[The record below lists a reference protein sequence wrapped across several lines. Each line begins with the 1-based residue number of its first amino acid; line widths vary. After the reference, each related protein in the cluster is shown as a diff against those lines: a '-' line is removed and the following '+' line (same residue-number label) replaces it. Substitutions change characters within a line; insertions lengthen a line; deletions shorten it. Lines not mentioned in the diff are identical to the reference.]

1 VNPQVK
7 ASWLRLRECL
17 RDFAFRKTPI
27 EAGAAGHPSDPSSPQ
42 PVSAEGKLE
51 SQFGTSKQSYD
62 ALTGLPVTE
71 LFLQHVRSLMDTAS
85 KRGRLTGIIEIGLN
99 DVKRVSDTFGPRFGD
114 VLIRQAGFRL
124 YSALKPGD
132 SLSRVGAVNF
142 AIALEP
148 FESIEDAL
156 NVAQRF
162 LAILDETFSLI
173 ELAEHPVRLLANAGL
188 SIFPTYAESAEDL
201 LYQASLAL
209 SNAGGPDSSRIS
221 VFSPERREE
230 SKTRLRLEWMMRRA
244 LEEHDFN
251 LLYQPE
257 IDLHSGRVI
266 RREALLRWILR
277 DGEAMPPSSFI
288 PIAEATG
295 LIIPLGRWALQ
306 EACGRARDWQNTG
319 DAGVG
324 VAVNVSVVQLSQSDF
339 AETVRSVLRE
349 GDLPPELLE
358 LELTESALIS
368 GSDRSLREVSRLR
381 QLGVSVVIDD
391 FGVGYSSL
399 TYLKEL
405 PVSGVKLDRSFL
417 RDLQRN
423 PNTLPILRSI
433 VSLAHALKMRV
444 TVEGVETEDELEEIR
459 KLGVDAAQGF
469 LLGRPESKPADRK
482 AARTGA

>member
-1 VNPQVK
+1 
-7 ASWLRLRECL
+7 
-17 RDFAFRKTPI
+17 
-27 EAGAAGHPSDPSSPQ
+27 
-42 PVSAEGKLE
+42 
-51 SQFGTSKQSYD
+51 
-62 ALTGLPVTE
+62 
-71 LFLQHVRSLMDTAS
+71 
-85 KRGRLTGIIEIGLN
+85 
-99 DVKRVSDTFGPRFGD
+99 
-114 VLIRQAGFRL
+114 
-124 YSALKPGD
+124 
-132 SLSRVGAVNF
+132 
-142 AIALEP
+142 
-148 FESIEDAL
+148 
-156 NVAQRF
+156 
-162 LAILDETFSLI
+162 
-173 ELAEHPVRLLANAGL
+173 LANAGV
-188 SIFPTYAESAEDL
+188 SVFPTHADSAEDL
-201 LYQASLAL
+201 LYQASIAL
-209 SNAGGPDSSRIS
+209 SNAGGPGSNRIAL
-221 VFSPERREE
+221 FSPEQREE

-257 IDLHSGRVI
+257 FDLHSGRVV
-266 RREALLRWILR
+266 RREALLRWMPR
-277 DGEAMPPSSFI
+277 NGEEMPPSSFI

-295 LIIPLGRWALQ
+295 LIVPLGRWALE

-339 AETVRSVLRE
+339 VETVRSVLRE
-349 GDLPPELLE
+349 ADVSAEMLE

-368 GSDRSLREVSRLR
+368 GSDRSFREVSRLR

-459 KLGVDAAQGF
+459 RLGVDAAQGF
-469 LLGRPESKPADRK
+469 LLGRPESKTISRK
-482 AARTGA
+482 VARSGA